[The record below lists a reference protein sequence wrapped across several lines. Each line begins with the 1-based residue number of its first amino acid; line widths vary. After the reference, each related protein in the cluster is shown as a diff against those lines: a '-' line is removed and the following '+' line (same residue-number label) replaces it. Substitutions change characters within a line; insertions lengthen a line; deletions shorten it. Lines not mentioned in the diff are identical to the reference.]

1 MNFIIST
8 ATDIGTTKA
17 TNQDSFNAR
26 VVTTPLGRMAF
37 AVVCDGMGGLDKG
50 EVASASVVN
59 AFCKWAEQRLP
70 DLCES
75 GLTDSA
81 VRADWVGIAT
91 EYNEK
96 IKLYGKRCGLASG
109 LGTTVTA
116 LLLTEQ
122 RYYIINVGD
131 TRAYEIGDHV
141 VLLTKDQTVV
151 AREVEL
157 GNLTQVEAETDPR
170 RSVLLQCV
178 GASDEV
184 YPDMFFGDPA
194 LNATYM
200 LCSDGFRH
208 EITEREIY
216 AYLNPTVMTDAD
228 GMQRNMEALI
238 ELNKQRREH
247 QNILKYGG
255 NGMLEIGSLVDGKYK
270 ILNKVGQGGM
280 SVVYMAI
287 NEKANKTWAV
297 KEVRK
302 DGVLNFESVKQG
314 LVAETNILKKL
325 SHPNLPSIID
335 VIDTED
341 SFIIIM
347 DYVQGNSLNKALE
360 EYGAQPQEYVIEWA
374 KQLCDVLGYL
384 HSRQPP
390 IIYRDMK
397 PANIMLKPDGNVTL
411 IDFGTA
417 REFKEKNLADTT
429 CLGTVGYAAPEQF
442 GGMGQTDA
450 RTDIYCL
457 GATLYHLV
465 TGCNPSEPPY
475 EMKPIRE
482 INPSLSGGLER
493 IILKCTQ
500 RNPEDR
506 YQSAAELMYAL
517 DHYKEIDEDY
527 KKKQKRKLAKFIV
540 PTALAVVFAVA
551 GFALSHVAAQQAT
564 DTYRDILY
572 EASKTADYGEK
583 VALYGEAIAV
593 PDKAGEKDAYL
604 ALIQTYKDNDSR
616 FSVEEANQLTKYI
629 KSNKAALQAD
639 PANYT
644 EICFETGKLY
654 WYYYD
659 YGDGTDN
666 QVTRAK
672 SAVEWFQDVLDNAP
686 EGYANLNMARVYVN
700 IGSFY
705 RDITTDI
712 TEASDKGKYKPFF
725 DNIRELLDTV
735 ATDENESEI
744 VRLEL
749 LELSRSALQQYATK
763 FKGDGISQ
771 ADMMQMYD
779 QVERTVTGISATAD
793 TTEHKKE
800 ATVSLLADTKKA
812 IETAYAT
819 KGGKQA

>member
-1 MNFIIST
+1 MKKYKSGAPFGFSLPRRLLALFLIFVLVLYAVGMAVAI
-8 ATDIGTTKA
+8 
-17 TNQDSFNAR
+17 R
-26 VVTTPLGRMAF
+26 LGNNAF
-37 AVVCDGMGGLDKG
+37 AEVRRTYETRVSALADQLD
-50 EVASASVVN
+50 
-59 AFCKWAEQRLP
+59 AELQRIQNQIYYTMLRADVQHMALVTPSMSFP
-70 DLCES
+70 DIYKNV
-75 GLTDSA
+75 SA
-81 VRADWVGIAT
+81 V
-91 EYNEK
+91 
-96 IKLYGKRCGLASG
+96 
-109 LGTTVTA
+109 
-116 LLLTEQ
+116 
-122 RYYIINVGD
+122 
-131 TRAYEIGDHV
+131 
-141 VLLTKDQTVV
+141 
-151 AREVEL
+151 
-157 GNLTQVEAETDPR
+157 
-170 RSVLLQCV
+170 
-178 GASDEV
+178 
-184 YPDMFFGDPA
+184 
-194 LNATYM
+194 
-200 LCSDGFRH
+200 
-208 EITEREIY
+208 
-216 AYLNPTVMTDAD
+216 
-228 GMQRNMEALI
+228 
-238 ELNKQRREH
+238 
-247 QNILKYGG
+247 
-255 NGMLEIGSLVDGKYK
+255 
-270 ILNKVGQGGM
+270 
-280 SVVYMAI
+280 
-287 NEKANKTWAV
+287 
-297 KEVRK
+297 
-302 DGVLNFESVKQG
+302 
-314 LVAETNILKKL
+314 
-325 SHPNLPSIID
+325 
-335 VIDTED
+335 
-341 SFIIIM
+341 
-347 DYVQGNSLNKALE
+347 
-360 EYGAQPQEYVIEWA
+360 
-374 KQLCDVLGYL
+374 
-384 HSRQPP
+384 
-390 IIYRDMK
+390 
-397 PANIMLKPDGNVTL
+397 
-411 IDFGTA
+411 
-417 REFKEKNLADTT
+417 
-429 CLGTVGYAAPEQF
+429 
-442 GGMGQTDA
+442 
-450 RTDIYCL
+450 
-457 GATLYHLV
+457 
-465 TGCNPSEPPY
+465 
-475 EMKPIRE
+475 
-482 INPSLSGGLER
+482 
-493 IILKCTQ
+493 
-500 RNPEDR
+500 
-506 YQSAAELMYAL
+506 AELMYAL

-604 ALIQTYKDNDSR
+604 ALIQTYKNNDSR

-819 KGGKQA
+819 KGGEQA